1 MNWIRDFGM
10 QEAAQPART
19 VEDATREMRQELVD
33 LFFGLAEQHPGGGL
47 SDERLHRIISQSLG
61 IAPAGRPLAGYR
73 HAIGRDIG
81 GVPWQRVYDLISRLW
96 PIFYAAHVSNEYL
109 EGVNRILAGR
119 GAAWDLGADGR
130 LHRVLPA
137 AAQQM
142 VNAGFL
148 ELQNPQYAA
157 ALQLMTNA

>member
-19 VEDATREMRQELVD
+19 VEDATREMRQELID
-33 LFFGLAEQHPGGGL
+33 LFFGLAEQNVGGGL
-47 SDERLHRIISQSLG
+47 SDERLHRVISQSLG
-61 IAPAGRPLAGYR
+61 IAPAGNPYGGYR
-73 HAIGRDIG
+73 YAAGRDSG
-81 GVPWQRVYDLISRLW
+81 GVPWQRIYDLISRLW
-96 PIFYAAHVSNEYL
+96 PLFNAAHVSDQYL
-109 EGVNRILAGR
+109 EGVNRILAGY
-119 GAAWDLGADGR
+119 GAAWDLWADGR

-142 VNAGFL
+142 VNAAFQ

-157 ALQLMTNA
+157 ACS